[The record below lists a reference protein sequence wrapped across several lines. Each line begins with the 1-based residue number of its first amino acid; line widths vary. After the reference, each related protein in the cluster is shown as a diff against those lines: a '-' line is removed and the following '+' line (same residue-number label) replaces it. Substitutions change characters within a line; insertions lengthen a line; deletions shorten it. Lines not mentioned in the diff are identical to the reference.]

1 MSSPAEEIS
10 SPWGS
15 PPVEAYILQNWDA
28 SSSETPAKQR
38 KKLVQAYVKTSPL
51 DRTILVPWR
60 TTFQRDIASSPGELG
75 CVWLR
80 TDYPGGTD
88 DAHESLVEHVD
99 FCNAVDDED
108 RLLDDEEL
116 YNFGDDWKR
125 ILDVFP
131 ELVSYRDEAWT
142 SQQESLQE
150 AEDNLIKGKAYLAGG
165 EIPDP
170 SFEFIDSIKNNS
182 PAVEVDQI
190 IMGPRDEA
198 ALDCIPRY
206 F

>member
-1 MSSPAEEIS
+1 M
-10 SPWGS
+10 
-15 PPVEAYILQNWDA
+15 
-28 SSSETPAKQR
+28 
-38 KKLVQAYVKTSPL
+38 
-51 DRTILVPWR
+51 
-60 TTFQRDIASSPGELG
+60 
-75 CVWLR
+75 R
-80 TDYPGGTD
+80 TDYSEGTD

-131 ELVSYRDEAWT
+131 ELVSYRGEAWT
-142 SQQESLQE
+142 SQQESLQG

-182 PAVEVDQI
+182 PAVEADQI
-190 IMGPRDEA
+190 IMVMFWSSLHRECVANYLIVEDKKALETKQLLLVFLDAFGRVVRWSRIGPNEA
-198 ALDCIPRY
+198 EQMGGSWFALCWSDLPEWEEGEIGEDYQVGGVCGHLLHM
-206 F
+206 